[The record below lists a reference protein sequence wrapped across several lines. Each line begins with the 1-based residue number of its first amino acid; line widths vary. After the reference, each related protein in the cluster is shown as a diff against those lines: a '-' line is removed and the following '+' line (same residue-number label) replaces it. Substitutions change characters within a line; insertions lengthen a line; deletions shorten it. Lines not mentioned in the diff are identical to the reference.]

1 MHWQNHLQMLVLG
14 RLTDWR
20 CICDNLT
27 NPSLPTELSENP
39 HVIGFESNVISPQNN
54 YIAMQGAQS
63 SKCLE
68 LARLHS
74 HAVDFPKCGRPVDFK
89 REQRAAS
96 HPDFMMN
103 KRKQQ
108 HRSRTIIGQ
117 LFRAINIP
125 SPPLLSEVATE
136 TVGGCTAFY

>member
-1 MHWQNHLQMLVLG
+1 M
-14 RLTDWR
+14 
-20 CICDNLT
+20 
-27 NPSLPTELSENP
+27 
-39 HVIGFESNVISPQNN
+39 ISPQNN

-108 HRSRTIIGQ
+108 HRSKTIIGQ

-125 SPPLLSEVATE
+125 APPLLSEVATE
-136 TVGGCTAFY
+136 TVGDILLSISSISSLSAVYLALMLSG